1 MMIETACAALR
12 SKRALELRYDG
23 YVRVVEVHAVGWTRA
38 GDPAMRVWQ
47 ASGGSVRGERQ
58 GWKLLKIT
66 EASGAAVRD
75 EPAQVPR
82 RGYKRGDA
90 ALNRIVCEL

>member
-1 MMIETACAALR
+1 MIETACVALR
-12 SKRALELRYDG
+12 SKRALELRYDC

-38 GDPAMRVWQ
+38 GDPATRVWQ
-47 ASGGSVRGERQ
+47 SSGRSIRGERQ

-66 EASGAAVRD
+66 EASGVEVRD

-82 RGYKRGDA
+82 RGSKRGDA
-90 ALNRIVCEL
+90 ALDRIVCEL

>member
-38 GDPAMRVWQ
+38 GDAAMRVWQ

-58 GWKLLKIT
+58 GWKLLKIID
-66 EASGAAVRD
+66 ASGAAVRD
-75 EPAQVPR
+75 ETAQVPR

-90 ALNRIVCEL
+90 ALDRIVCEL